1 MLRKL
6 SRIKKKAIRRTMTK
20 ILRAGKILRE
30 GMMLRMAMMLRISM
44 MSMVGK
50 SMVRMSMVR
59 MSMSMLRR
67 ILKITLNR
75 RDLSFYRTNHQ

>member
-6 SRIKKKAIRRTMTK
+6 SRIRKKVMRRTMTK
-20 ILRAGKILRE
+20 ILRV
-30 GMMLRMAMMLRISM
+30 GMMLRVAMMLRISM
-44 MSMVGK
+44 MSMVGM

-67 ILKITLNR
+67 ISKITLNR